1 MILSDFFNQERDR
14 VGTTLEKMCE
24 GLYDKSM
31 MLKIENE
38 KREGNSLYLSRM
50 VNRLGIEDEMTI
62 EYLEIEAYQEN
73 LLKNTILQN
82 IENNQCKEARTNIK
96 KYEKKIGNNKV
107 ALQFATAMKALIMQ
121 KENCD
126 KQEIAKEYEKAIKYT
141 VPAFK
146 KKPITELLLSVQE
159 YNLILEYYTLTDESE
174 LEKYVLELKKQLDN
188 TIFETQSLAKI
199 YPRMV
204 IALSEIE
211 RSNRKIDDEELIAMG
226 EKAIESL
233 SDVGKSYYILEL
245 FEAHKNNLLNYMETC
260 NRNNE
265 KVENRYK
272 EVIEYI
278 NLFYNMALE
287 TNTSLYT
294 GDYSYMYVKREV
306 YCINDV
312 IRDRR
317 IMLEMSRKELCENVC
332 SERTLMRIE
341 NKQTSPHTSI
351 VKELFEKLNLSSE
364 LTSTECLTS
373 ERKSISTM
381 QRLDINLSRM
391 ELNKARKMAKEI
403 EEQEWSDCV
412 QNRQFFEIRNLEE
425 QVGRG
430 KVSLEYAINKMK
442 EILEYTVPYDSLYQK
457 TRYFTCTEL
466 LCFISIENFKNHK
479 GNIEIETTKFIKQY
493 IEDDNKENIYCNRFS
508 TYEIIMKVYAS
519 ELGNIG
525 EWDKSNAESMKIM
538 QQSIKNKRIFF
549 IDENKYCIIWNEQ
562 NCNKEVPKEVISNG
576 LTKCILLAKFNG
588 KKQNAKFF
596 TIEKENI

>member
-31 MLKIENE
+31 MLKIENG

-199 YPRMV
+199 YPRML

-226 EKAIESL
+226 EKTLEYLSES
-233 SDVGKSYYILEL
+233 GKNYYLYEL
-245 FEAHKNNLLNYMETC
+245 LQAHL
-260 NRNNE
+260 
-265 KVENRYK
+265 
-272 EVIEYI
+272 I
-278 NLFYNMALE
+278 NLTIYADVCKATELHLVKSNIIKTKQYIMALE
-287 TNTSLYT
+287 YIENNYNIQIKQSTFCYLYK
-294 GDYSYMYVKREV
+294 KREC

-312 IRDRR
+312 IRNRR
-317 IMLEMSRKELCENVC
+317 KMLKISRDELCENVC
-332 SERTLMRIE
+332 SKRTLLRLE
-341 NKQTSPHTSI
+341 NKQGNTQKAI
-351 VKELFEKLNLSSE
+351 IRELLKKLHLSVE
-364 LTSTECLTS
+364 VLRTEYLTS
-373 ERKSISTM
+373 EKNNMEIVNE
-381 QRLDINLSRM
+381 LD
-391 ELNKARKMAKEI
+391 EK
-403 EEQEWSDCV
+403 
-412 QNRQFFEIRNLEE
+412 FIRNDIDDLEE
-425 QVGRG
+425 FIKKFEKFENNNIQNKQFIASRILMQKIMK
-430 KVSLEYAINKMK
+430 KVISSQDAIIQMK
-442 EILEYTVPYDSLYQK
+442 DILEYTVPYESLYEDI
-457 TRYFTCTEL
+457 TYFTRAEFVCLLNIEKLKSEINIENIRNLEL
-466 LCFISIENFKNHK
+466 LKQIIENEEC
-479 GNIEIETTKFIKQY
+479 G
-493 IEDDNKENIYCNRFS
+493 IYNRLS
-508 TYEIIMKVYAS
+508 TYEILNVVYAS
-519 ELGNIG
+519 ILGNIG
-525 EWDKSNAESMKIM
+525 EYDKSNYESLKTMILSM
-538 QQSIKNKRIFF
+538 QNNRMFN
-549 IDENKYCIIWNEQ
+549 IDDNLHCIAWNE
-562 NCNKEVPKEVISNG
+562 KERAKNTNNQDLKQMIEV
-576 LTKCILLAKFNG
+576 CILLAELNG
-588 KKQNAKFF
+588 KEQDIAFF
-596 TIEKENI
+596 RKELLDEKY